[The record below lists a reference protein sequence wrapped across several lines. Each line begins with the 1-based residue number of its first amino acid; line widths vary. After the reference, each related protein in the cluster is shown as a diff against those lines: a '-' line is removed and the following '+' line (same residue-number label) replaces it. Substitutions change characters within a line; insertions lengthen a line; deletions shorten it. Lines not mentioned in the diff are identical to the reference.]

1 MASRGLVAFLGGAA
15 EKQSSILDE
24 QRKLKQEEER
34 QRLLLKLREE
44 AEIRAANHADKLAR
58 NRTDRNLSGVDG
70 DFYVYR
76 NNDGYETHR
85 RSLTPDEIAAR
96 EAAKDDKA
104 WERDYKER
112 QLALQRRGQDIS
124 AANARVRS
132 SGRAGEGEDGD
143 DDIYGDLSKL
153 VYDKT
158 SKSID
163 ELVTNMEGG
172 VSRATIDSSIDGMI
186 ANAIEGFRK
195 TGSLDSAGLV
205 NNVRDYISTVNRIPE
220 DRRSS
225 LRSENGAR
233 RGGPPRDRV
242 RAGNE

>member
-85 RSLTPDEIAAR
+85 RSLTPDEIAER

-104 WERDYKER
+104 WERDYRER

-124 AANARVRS
+124 AANARARG
-132 SGRAGEGEDGD
+132 SGRAGEDDEMDRPRSLEDQLVAALMEEEKD
-143 DDIYGDLSKL
+143 VIGDL
-153 VYDKT
+153 T
-158 SKSID
+158 KSRNVPLAEIKHMAL
-163 ELVTNMEGG
+163 ETVMSAT
-172 VSRATIDSSIDGMI
+172 SRADVTG
-186 ANAIEGFRK
+186 GFSEREMK
-195 TGSLDSAGLV
+195 NDFFNRLRRSQ
-205 NNVRDYISTVNRIPE
+205 NNVADPKYILQNP
-220 DRRSS
+220 
-225 LRSENGAR
+225 A
-233 RGGPPRDRV
+233 PK
-242 RAGNE
+242 